1 MQVKFVSLVLFAT
14 AGVASH
20 AAGLYDYDLDNP
32 QNPTN
37 GQTKFVNKGAGQN
50 VTIYLDGNENVF
62 AGQMNNRFDGTTFA
76 MMCVEIEQH
85 ASTSNHTYTRRELN
99 GQLGW
104 LINQM
109 NGSLNNA
116 EMAGLQVAIW
126 ETVYD
131 HTGAGEFSSNLD
143 GGNFKLITTGAVRTE
158 AINWLTNVGE
168 SNMGGYF
175 HYTNSNKQDYIMA
188 NPVPEPA
195 TMVGLGVA
203 ALVAARRRRRAQA

>member
-1 MQVKFVSLVLFAT
+1 MQVKILSLALFAAFGT
-14 AGVASH
+14 ASH
-20 AAGLYDYDLDNP
+20 AAGLYNYNLDNP
-32 QNPTN
+32 QNPTS
-37 GQTKFVNKGAGQN
+37 GQTKFVNTGAGQN
-50 VTIYLDGNENVF
+50 VTINLGGNQNVF

-85 ASTSNHTYTRRELN
+85 ASSNNHTYTRRELN

-109 NGSLNNA
+109 NVSLTNA

-143 GGNFKLITTGAVRTE
+143 AGNFKLITSGQVRTE
-158 AINWLTNVGE
+158 ALNWLSNVGE
-168 SNMGGYF
+168 TNLGAYF
-175 HYTNSNKQDYIMA
+175 HYTNSSKQDYIMA

-203 ALVAARRRRRAQA
+203 ALIAARRRRRA